1 MDRVFLDRL
10 QGLVEA
16 NLSDERF
23 GVEEVARELGMSRA
37 SIHRKLKQLT
47 GKSLGQTIR
56 EIRLERAMELL
67 RQNAGTASEIA
78 YRTGFGSPAYFNHC
92 FHNHF
97 GYPPGDV
104 RKHAAQEQQS
114 HAPAE
119 APTDRQPGYRQRYF
133 LPAVLLP
140 VVLLTLGYALYAT
153 LIRPPESGK
162 TKGAEPV
169 RSIAVLPFI
178 NDSPDPDNQQL
189 CNGIV
194 EAISDK
200 LQSIS
205 ALQVKSR
212 ISSARYRNQDRDAV
226 QIGRELGAAWLLEGS
241 VRKAGDQMRIAVQLT
256 DVRTGDLLWSEIYE
270 SRYTEAIFDFQ
281 TEVAEKVAASIWLE
295 TAPLEWKSRKKDRD
309 AFIRS
314 YDQSDQGWEEIHD
327 YQTSGDIAY
336 LRNAEIIFSRLIEQ
350 DPESHQGYIGMS
362 FIHGHRKNWVE
373 YLQACEKAIE
383 LTPSWDAGYGM
394 RGTYYRKTCQPD
406 KALADYYKVI
416 RNNPTNPYAFMNLSR
431 VYFLWKMDIRAGAH
445 YAEYPLKHAVDPL
458 LYVNF
463 GEIWS
468 SIGEL
473 PRAKEYFKMALDTRV
488 GCQAIHEYAFTL
500 YANGLF
506 DECTALL
513 DSICLA
519 MPCPAMCHLE
529 RFQNAFYSRDWDLA
543 TAEYGLWAADS
554 ASFAAE
560 VRNQADAAYACILH
574 HRGRHDE
581 AAEITAQLIAIHKN
595 GVGGDEGNPLFQLAR
610 LHAMA
615 GNKNTA
621 IQYLRDYEKLT
632 RAFSHYEF
640 IKIDPLLDNIR
651 NEPEFQRIV
660 QRADAERAALV
671 AQIRKLEEEG
681 VLERSHAS
689 VMSRRVRFRL
699 NDRM

>member
-56 EIRLERAMELL
+56 EIRLERAMEFL

-97 GYPPGDV
+97 GFPPGDV

-114 HAPAE
+114 PAPAE

-140 VVLLTLGYALYAT
+140 VVLLTLGYALYAF
-153 LIRPPESGK
+153 LIRPPEPGNA
-162 TKGAEPV
+162 KGAEPV

-194 EAISDK
+194 EEISDK

-212 ISSARYRNQDRDAV
+212 ISSARYRNPDRNAV
-226 QIGRELGAAWLLEGS
+226 QIGRELGVAWLLEGS
-241 VRKAGDQMRIAVQLT
+241 VRKAGDEVRIAVRLT
-256 DVRTGDLLWSEIYE
+256 DAKTGDLLWSDIYE
-270 SRYTEAIFDFQ
+270 SRHTEATFDFQ
-281 TEVAEKVAASIWLE
+281 TGVAEKVAASIWLE
-295 TAPLEWKSRKKDRD
+295 TAPREWKLRKKDND

-314 YDQSDQGWEEIHD
+314 YHQSDQGWEEIHD

-383 LTPSWDAGYGM
+383 LAPYWDAGYGM
-394 RGTYYRKTCQPD
+394 RGSYFRTTCQPD
-406 KALADYYKVI
+406 KAIADYIRVI
-416 RNNPTNPYAFMNLSR
+416 GNNPTNPYAFMNLSR
-431 VYFLWKMDIRAGAH
+431 VYFLWKMDIRSGVYYAGYPRR
-445 YAEYPLKHAVDPL
+445 YAAMDPFL
-458 LYVNF
+458 NLHL

-468 SIGEL
+468 SIGDL
-473 PRAKEYFKMALDTRV
+473 PRAKEYLIMALDKRV
-488 GCQAIHEYAFTL
+488 GCQAIYEYAFTL
-500 YANGLF
+500 NANGLF
-506 DECTALL
+506 DECAAFL
-513 DSICLA
+513 DSICLV
-519 MPCPAMCHLE
+519 MPCPAMCHLQQ
-529 RFQNAFYSRDWDLA
+529 FHNAFYSRDWEGA
-543 TAEYGLWAADS
+543 TAEYGLWVPDS

-560 VRNQADAAYACILH
+560 VRNQADAEYACILQH
-574 HRGRHDE
+574 QGRHE
-581 AAEITAQLIAIHKN
+581 AAAEITAQLIETCKN
-595 GVGGDEGNPLFQLAR
+595 SVGGDQGNPLFQLAR

-681 VLERSHAS
+681 VLERSP
-689 VMSRRVRFRL
+689 L
-699 NDRM
+699 Q